1 MLAEAV
7 HARAG
12 AAWAAIEY
20 PDADVRCITFGSPRV
35 ANRKFKKAFHGLV
48 GTSLRLA
55 YGGDPVP
62 NFPSYRW
69 ALQQGASARHSRA
82 GLAGIWWSLC
92 RIVCLWP
99 ARQSQCR
106 V

>member
-1 MLAEAV
+1 MFGV
-7 HARAG
+7 RAG

-62 NFPSYRW
+62 NFPSYRCTFS
-69 ALQQGASARHSRA
+69 LAR
-82 GLAGIWWSLC
+82 C
-92 RIVCLWP
+92 RSGP
-99 ARQSQCR
+99 A
-106 V
+106 

>member
-1 MLAEAV
+1 M
-7 HARAG
+7 RAG

-62 NFPSYRW
+62 NFPSYRCTFS
-69 ALQQGASARHSRA
+69 LAR
-82 GLAGIWWSLC
+82 C
-92 RIVCLWP
+92 RSGP
-99 ARQSQCR
+99 A
-106 V
+106 

>member
-1 MLAEAV
+1 MQILR
-7 HARAG
+7 HAG
-12 AAWAAIEY
+12 AAWSAIEY

-62 NFPSYRW
+62 NFPSYRH
-69 ALQQGASARHSRA
+69 AAQPILAPIRASH
-82 GLAGIWWSLC
+82 
-92 RIVCLWP
+92 
-99 ARQSQCR
+99 
-106 V
+106 

>member
-1 MLAEAV
+1 MEGYSNFLPIRHRQCRALLRSACEAEGAQSLMA
-7 HARAG
+7 HDSNAG

-62 NFPSYRW
+62 NFPSYR
-69 ALQQGASARHSRA
+69 
-82 GLAGIWWSLC
+82 
-92 RIVCLWP
+92 
-99 ARQSQCR
+99 
-106 V
+106 